1 MGIGV
6 RGDGVISNRAGASA
20 AGCPVWSATRAWD
33 SVLSS
38 AASLVAAGLILKT
51 VLDTAYITLMRD
63 LYSADAGR
71 VTGPGLLVLS
81 YLLTAVAAAVVSLD
95 VALRPGPGNVVSL
108 LYLGLVVV
116 PLLSLFGFGAQYAD
130 PAFVAAVL
138 ACLAIVVLVRHVVPA
153 IRPPPPGA
161 ITRVIAGAL
170 LVAVAA
176 YVYGALL
183 VTGGLN
189 RLNFDLALVYEV
201 RDELEFAG
209 FPLASYL
216 IPWQAYVVNMALL
229 AYFVHRGWKAAA
241 LFTLAAQLLLFGMT
255 NYKSFLFA
263 PVLVVGVLWM
273 ARSSLRLGWA
283 ILLGGA
289 LVVLTAWALYVLSEQ
304 ALIPAIFV
312 RRLFFVPAEL
322 HLWYYDFFSNPGHP
336 FVTLSNSVL
345 ASVSLYPYDQPVPP
359 LIGWTYTGTEVG
371 ANAGWMADAYAQFGF
386 AGMGVFAVL
395 LALLLRL
402 LDGVSA
408 GTSRQLATAVVA
420 VPAMALVNS
429 GLLTVLLT
437 HGFGLAVLLLWLIDD
452 SREARP

>member
-1 MGIGV
+1 MSSNPAAAFAIG
-6 RGDGVISNRAGASA
+6 G
-20 AGCPVWSATRAWD
+20 PVCSSTRARD

-38 AASLVAAGLILKT
+38 AASLVAAGLILKM
-51 VLDTAYITLMRD
+51 VLDTAYVSLMRD
-63 LYSADAGR
+63 LYSAEAGP

-81 YLLTAVAAAVVSLD
+81 YLLTAIAAGIVSLD

-108 LYLGLVVV
+108 LYLSLVVV
-116 PLLSLFGFGAQYAD
+116 PLLSMFGFGAQYSDA
-130 PAFVAAVL
+130 AFVAAVL
-138 ACLAIVVLVRHVVPA
+138 GCLAIVVLVRQVVPA
-153 IRPPPPGA
+153 LRPPPPGA
-161 ITRVIAGAL
+161 ITRVIAGGMLIAL
-170 LVAVAA
+170 AV

-183 VTGGLN
+183 VTGGLG
-189 RLNFDLALVYEV
+189 RLNFDLALVYEY

-209 FPLASYL
+209 FPFASYL

-229 AYFVHRGWKAAA
+229 AYSVHRGWKGAA
-241 LFTLAAQLLLFGMT
+241 LLVLAAQLLLFGMT

-263 PVLVVGVLWM
+263 PALVVGVLWM

-289 LVVLTAWALYVLSEQ
+289 LVVLTAWALYLLSEEV
-304 ALIPAIFV
+304 LIPAIFV

-322 HLWYYDFFSNPGHP
+322 HLWYYDFFSSPGNP

-345 ASVSLYPYDQPVPP
+345 ASVSRYPYDQAVPP

-395 LALLLRL
+395 LALVLRL

-408 GTSRQLATAVVA
+408 WTSRQVATAVVA

-437 HGFGLAVLLLWLIDD
+437 HGFGLAMLLLWLLGGT
-452 SREARP
+452 REARP

>member
-1 MGIGV
+1 M
-6 RGDGVISNRAGASA
+6 SSKRAAASA
-20 AGCPVWSATRAWD
+20 GGWPVRSSTRVRD

-38 AASLVAAGLILKT
+38 ATSLIAASLILKM

-63 LYSADAGR
+63 LYSADADASA
-71 VTGPGLLVLS
+71 GPGLQLLS
-81 YLLTAVAAAVVSLD
+81 YLLTAVAAGVVSLD
-95 VALRPGPGNVVSL
+95 VALRAGPGNIVSL

-116 PLLSLFGFGAQYAD
+116 PLLSLFGFGAQYSE
-130 PAFVAAVL
+130 PVFVAAVL
-138 ACLAIVVLVRHVVPA
+138 GCLAIVVLVRHVVPA
-153 IRPPPPGA
+153 IRLPPPGA
-161 ITRVIAGAL
+161 ISRAIAVSL

-183 VTGGLN
+183 VTGGLS
-189 RLNFDLALVYEV
+189 RLNFDLALVYEY
-201 RDELEFAG
+201 RDELEYTG
-209 FPLASYL
+209 FPFASYL
-216 IPWQAYVVNMALL
+216 IPWQAYVVNMTLL
-229 AYFVHRGWKAAA
+229 AYSVHRGWKGAA
-241 LFTLAAQLLLFGMT
+241 LFMLAAQLLLFGMT

-263 PVLVVGVLWM
+263 PALVVGVMWM

-289 LVVLTAWALYVLSEQ
+289 VVVLTAWALYLFSGQV
-304 ALIPAIFV
+304 LIPSIFV

-322 HLWYYDFFSNPGHP
+322 HLWYYDFFSSPGNP

-345 ASVSLYPYDQPVPP
+345 ASVSRYPYDQSVPP

-371 ANAGWMADAYAQFGF
+371 ANAGWMADAYSQFGF

-395 LALLLRL
+395 LALVLRL

-437 HGFGLAVLLLWLIDD
+437 HGFGLAMLLLWLLGDT
-452 SREARP
+452 REARA